1 MYFNDKL
8 LKKLISVQ
16 IDIICHHN
24 ADPDVICEAYSL
36 SEMMNQINP
45 NLEVKII
52 YPDTISKLTKNIVN
66 FFNITNL
73 ENFSGKLPDT
83 FIILDSGS
91 LSQLEH
97 LSKVI
102 RESNSNKIF
111 IDHHSWNNEID
122 SIATLYFNDEQAAST
137 CEIIYDLYNKLGTNV
152 SQKIAQVLLTG
163 IMFDSKHFLI
173 GTSKTFRI
181 VSELINCRSEERR
194 VGKECRSRW
203 SPYH

>member
-8 LKKLISVQ
+8 LKKLISGQ

-24 ADPDVICEAYSL
+24 ADPDVICAAYSL

-111 IDHHSWNNEID
+111 IDHNSWNNEID
-122 SIATLYFNDEQAAST
+122 SIATLYFNDEKAAST

-173 GTSKTFRI
+173 GT
-181 VSELINCRSEERR
+181 
-194 VGKECRSRW
+194 
-203 SPYH
+203 